1 MLPGGT
7 SMWVHAS
14 LYHILN
20 ERDKIASNL
29 GISFKTND
37 TSTNF
42 DVAKSLVYRLE
53 YLENEGL
60 LIPSIDDPGCLIV
73 QLLADASQLFS
84 AKNTNATAMV
94 LTPIY
99 DDSGLA
105 EENANLAN
113 NKFNLVLVAL
123 YRKDDSY
130 DNL

>member
-1 MLPGGT
+1 
-7 SMWVHAS
+7 MWVHAS